1 MEWYQ
6 WLAIACLAV
15 DIAGLIIHLTRLIS
29 LGKPKDLSLQKGDIG
44 PSLMYAFSGAMSPS
58 RKESAFL
65 HIPTYIAGIFY
76 HLGTFISIFVFFFFL
91 TQFTI
96 NELISQFIAGFM
108 AIAVLCGVG
117 ILIKRMV
124 VKRLRAL
131 SNPDDYISNLL
142 VTFFQILT
150 AAVLLH
156 ENWQPAYYI
165 IVSILL
171 VYIPLGKLKHAVYF
185 FAARYHL
192 GYFYGWRGVW
202 PPKKI

>member
-6 WLAIACLAV
+6 WLAIVCLAV

-29 LGKPKDLSLQKGDIG
+29 LGKPKDLSHQKGDII
-44 PSLMYAFSGAMSPS
+44 PSLMYAFSGAMSPT

-76 HLGTFISIFVFFFFL
+76 HLGTFVSIFVFFFFL
-91 TQFTI
+91 AQIAI
-96 NELISQFIAGFM
+96 NEPIAQFIAGFL
-108 AIAVLCGVG
+108 AIAVLCGFG

-124 VKRLRAL
+124 IKRLRTL

-142 VTFFQILT
+142 VTFFQLLT

>member
-1 MEWYQ
+1 
-6 WLAIACLAV
+6 
-15 DIAGLIIHLTRLIS
+15 
-29 LGKPKDLSLQKGDIG
+29 
-44 PSLMYAFSGAMSPS
+44 MYAFSGAMSPT

-76 HLGTFISIFVFFFFL
+76 HLGTFVSIFVFFFFL
-91 TQFTI
+91 AQIAI
-96 NELISQFIAGFM
+96 NEPIAQFIAGFL
-108 AIAVLCGVG
+108 AIAVLCGFG

-124 VKRLRAL
+124 IKRLRTL

-142 VTFFQILT
+142 VTFFQLLT